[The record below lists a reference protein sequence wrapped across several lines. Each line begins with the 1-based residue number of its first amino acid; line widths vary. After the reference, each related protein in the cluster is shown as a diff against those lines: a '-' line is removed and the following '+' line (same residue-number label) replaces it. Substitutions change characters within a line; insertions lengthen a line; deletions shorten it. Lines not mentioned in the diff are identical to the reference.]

1 MAGTLFASGGLLLLF
16 MLSLSSRSEAAVVE
30 SVDTLKPITKISP
43 ARRVGDTV
51 DSFGYSVTAHQLFE
65 DPAGMSLQEILN
77 QTL

>member
-1 MAGTLFASGGLLLLF
+1 MAGTLFASGGLLLLV
-16 MLSLSSRSEAAVVE
+16 LSLSSPSEAAAVG
-30 SVDTLKPITKISP
+30 SVDILKPITKISP

-65 DPAGMSLQEILN
+65 DPSGMSLEDILN